1 MYERVYVC
9 MQVRV
14 IEMGWDINCME
25 WELLLL
31 QACGLHNHIQTPRYN
46 HARGKDTCFIQY
58 HTLGN

>member
-25 WELLLL
+25 WEVLIAEFEDKPAVRILA
-31 QACGLHNHIQTPRYN
+31 QN
-46 HARGKDTCFIQY
+46 KF
-58 HTLGN
+58 